1 MVRMYL
7 ELCTSNLT
15 PETVNELVM
24 ENISGVVAYTY
35 EEGMFII
42 VPNQN
47 DFCFDYKLE
56 ELPSDLVKLLK
67 YAWKNH
73 ITLIRLDRDA
83 EEFYDGLP
91 VYQWK

>member
-15 PETVNELVM
+15 QETVDELV
-24 ENISGVVAYTY
+24 EGNSPVIAYSY
-35 EEGMFII
+35 EEGLFIS

-47 DFCFDYKLE
+47 DFCFYYDLI

-67 YAWKNH
+67 YAWKNN
-73 ITLIRLDRDA
+73 ISLIRLDRDA
-83 EEFYDGLP
+83 EENFDGLP
-91 VYQWK
+91 VYQW